1 MSNNR
6 TAVQEPQTT
15 GAVTEGLTLMTD
27 KGLTTVADDVVAK
40 LAGHAC
46 REVEG
51 VAKMGNSFRRL
62 IGRAR
67 LNESLAQGVNV
78 EVGKRECA
86 IDLVIVVRYGQSI
99 PELAAEVRANVIS
112 RIESATGLLVKEVNL
127 EIDDVEF
134 AEDVTSARVE

>member
-1 MSNNR
+1 MSN
-6 TAVQEPQTT
+6 TATMTSNESVLS
-15 GAVTEGLTLMTD
+15 EGLTLTT
-27 KGLTTVADDVVAK
+27 KQGITTVSDDVVAK

-78 EVGKRECA
+78 EVGKKECA
-86 IDLVIVVRYGQSI
+86 IDLVIVVRYGVSI
-99 PELAAEVRANVIS
+99 PELANDVRQNVIS
-112 RIESATGLLVKEVNL
+112 RIETATGLLVKEVNL
-127 EIDDVEF
+127 EVDDIEF
-134 AEDVTSARVE
+134 AEEITSARVE